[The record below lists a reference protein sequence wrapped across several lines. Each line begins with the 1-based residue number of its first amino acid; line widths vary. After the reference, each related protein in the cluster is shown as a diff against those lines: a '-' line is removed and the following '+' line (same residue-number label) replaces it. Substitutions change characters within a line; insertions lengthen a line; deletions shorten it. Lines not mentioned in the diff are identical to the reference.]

1 MAIEKK
7 YYSISEV
14 AQMLGVNQSKIRFW
28 EKEFSQYVK
37 PRRNRKG
44 DRMFSVKDIENLK
57 IIRHLVEDLG
67 FKLNGAKQYL
77 KHNKS
82 KLEAQIV
89 VINKL
94 KEIKHMLEDLRDS
107 IE

>member
-14 AQMLGVNQSKIRFW
+14 AKLLGVNQSKIRYW
-28 EKEFSQYVK
+28 ESEFSQFVK
-37 PRRNRKG
+37 PRRSRRG
-44 DRMFSVKDIENLK
+44 DRMFSPKDIDNLK
-57 IIRHLVEDLG
+57 LIKYLVEDLG

-77 KHNKS
+77 KHHKEDMDHKILVIK
-82 KLEAQIV
+82 KLE
-89 VINKL
+89 
-94 KEIKHMLEDLRDS
+94 EIKRELEDLRDS